1 MPEAVPVV
9 AVDGVA
15 GAGKGTAALGLAR
28 ALGWRFLDSGAL
40 YRAAAAAALD
50 AGADLAD
57 AAACA
62 RAAAAAR
69 IELDA
74 EPGGE
79 PRLRLAGRDAERRIR
94 APEVGAAASRLAA
107 YPGVRAA
114 LLPLQRACRR
124 APGLVADGRDMGSV
138 VFPDA
143 CLKVFLTAA
152 LGERARR
159 RRRQLKEAG
168 INATLSGLVE
178 DLQRRD
184 RRDARRG
191 AAPLLQSADAVLID
205 TTERSADDVQA
216 RLRQLLAARLRPPDS
231 RPLSTDRPPSPRP

>member
-1 MPEAVPVV
+1 MPEAAPVV
-9 AVDGVA
+9 AIDGVA

-57 AAACA
+57 ADAC
-62 RAAAAAR
+62 AAAAMR
-69 IELDA
+69 VELDA
-74 EPGGE
+74 GGG
-79 PRLRLAGRDAERRIR
+79 LRLDGRDAGRRIR
-94 APEVGAAASRLAA
+94 APGVGAAASRLAA
-107 YPGVRAA
+107 YPGVRQA
-114 LLPLQRACRR
+114 LLARQRACRR
-124 APGLVADGRDMGSV
+124 PPGLVADGRDMGSV

-159 RRRQLKEAG
+159 RQRQLKEAG
-168 INATLSGLVE
+168 INATLDGLVE

-184 RRDARRG
+184 RRDTQRG
-191 AAPLLQSADAVLID
+191 TAPLLQSADAVVID

-216 RLRQLLAARLRPPDS
+216 RLRQLLAARLRSPDS
-231 RPLSTDRPPSPRP
+231 PSTPTDRPPSPRA

>member
-1 MPEAVPVV
+1 MPEAAPVV
-9 AVDGVA
+9 AIDGVA

-62 RAAAAAR
+62 RAAEAMR
-69 IELDA
+69 VELDA
-74 EPGGE
+74 AGG
-79 PRLRLAGRDAERRIR
+79 LRLDGRDAGRRIR

-107 YPGVRAA
+107 YPGVRRA
-114 LLPLQRACRR
+114 LLARQRACRR
-124 APGLVADGRDMGSV
+124 PPGLVADGRDMGSV

-152 LGERARR
+152 LEERARR

-168 INATLSGLVE
+168 INATLGGLVE
-178 DLQRRD
+178 DLRQRD

-191 AAPLLQSADAVLID
+191 IAPLLQSADAVVID

-216 RLRQLLAARLRPPDS
+216 RLRQLLAARLRAPDS
-231 RPLSTDRPPSPRP
+231 PPTPTDNPPSPRS

>member
-1 MPEAVPVV
+1 MPEGVPVV
-9 AVDGVA
+9 AIDGVA

-62 RAAAAAR
+62 RAAAAMR
-69 IELDA
+69 VELEA
-74 EPGGE
+74 AAGGE
-79 PRLRLAGRDAERRIR
+79 LRLRLAGRDAGRRLR

-107 YPGVRAA
+107 YPGVRQA
-114 LLPLQRACRR
+114 LLARQRACRR
-124 APGLVADGRDMGSV
+124 PPGLVADGRDMGSV

-152 LGERARR
+152 LEERARR
-159 RRRQLKEAG
+159 RQRQLKEAG
-168 INATLSGLVE
+168 INATLGGLVE

-184 RRDARRG
+184 RRDTQRG
-191 AAPLLQSADAVLID
+191 TAPLLQSADAVVID

-231 RPLSTDRPPSPRP
+231 PSTPTDRPPSPRA

>member
-1 MPEAVPVV
+1 MV
-9 AVDGVA
+9 AIDGIA

-57 AAACA
+57 EDACR
-62 RAAAAAR
+62 RAAAAMR
-69 IELDA
+69 VELDA
-74 EPGGE
+74 GAAGM
-79 PRLRLAGRDAERRIR
+79 RLRLDGRDAERRIR

-114 LLPLQRACRR
+114 LLPLQRVERR
-124 APGLVADGRDMGSV
+124 APGLVADGRDMGTV

-152 LGERARR
+152 LEERARR

-178 DLQRRD
+178 DLRRRD
-184 RRDARRG
+184 RQDAQRG
-191 AAPLLQSADAVLID
+191 TAPLLQSADAVAID
-205 TTERSADDVQA
+205 TTERSAAEVQA
-216 RLRQLLAARLRPPDS
+216 RLRQLLAARLRSPDS
-231 RPLSTDRPPSPRP
+231 PQPPTDSPPSPRS